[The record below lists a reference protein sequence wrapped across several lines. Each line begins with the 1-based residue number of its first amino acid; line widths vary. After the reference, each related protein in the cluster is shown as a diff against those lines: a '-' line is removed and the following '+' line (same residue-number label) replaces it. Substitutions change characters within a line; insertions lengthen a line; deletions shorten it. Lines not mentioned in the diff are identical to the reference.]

1 MLVMVIKV
9 VMMKVVIVAG
19 GEFLKPP
26 CEWSSIVCPS
36 LVALSVEQGPAEN
49 KGFKFFD
56 FYNLKSIYGWLSR
69 NLDVNFFLARFKLIV
84 NYIK

>member
-1 MLVMVIKV
+1 MVKVIKV
-9 VMMKVVIVAG
+9 VVMKVVIVAG

-49 KGFKFFD
+49 KCFKWLD
-56 FYNLKSIYGWLSR
+56 FYNLKSIYGWL
-69 NLDVNFFLARFKLIV
+69 LAWFKFFFGHFWPSGHRAMCDQ
-84 NYIK
+84 

>member
-1 MLVMVIKV
+1 MVVMVIKV
-9 VMMKVVIVAG
+9 VMMKVAIVAG

-49 KGFKFFD
+49 KCFKWFD
-56 FYNLKSIYGWLSR
+56 
-69 NLDVNFFLARFKLIV
+69 LI
-84 NYIK
+84 

>member
-36 LVALSVEQGPAEN
+36 
-49 KGFKFFD
+49 
-56 FYNLKSIYGWLSR
+56 
-69 NLDVNFFLARFKLIV
+69 
-84 NYIK
+84 

>member
-9 VMMKVVIVAG
+9 VMMKVAIVAG

-49 KGFKFFD
+49 KGFKWFD
-56 FYNLKSIYGWLSR
+56 FYNFKSIYGWLWMAVQEPGCELFRCAS
-69 NLDVNFFLARFKLIV
+69 IS
-84 NYIK
+84 